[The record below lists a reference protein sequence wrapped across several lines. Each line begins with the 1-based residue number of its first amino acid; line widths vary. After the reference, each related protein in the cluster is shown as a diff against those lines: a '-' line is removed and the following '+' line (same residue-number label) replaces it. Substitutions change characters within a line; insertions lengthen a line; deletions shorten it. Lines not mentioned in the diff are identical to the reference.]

1 MGKKII
7 TSNTRSKSKP
17 LLKALSDFILKK
29 RSGKRHQSAHLI
41 TGKQGEKVAANYL
54 KKNGYKI
61 VDRNYHCKFGEIDI
75 IALEGDIL
83 TFIEIKTRGSR
94 EYIPPEFTV
103 TKHKQSKIK
112 RSASHYLGR
121 HNIENRDC
129 RFDIVAIT
137 MEKGKKDIVLYKNA
151 FS

>member
-7 TSNTRSKSKP
+7 TSSSSSKSKSI
-17 LLKALSDFILKK
+17 LKTLGDFITKK
-29 RSGKRHQSAHLI
+29 RISRGHQSAHLT
-41 TGKQGEKVAANYL
+41 TGKQGEKMAANYL

-61 VDRNYHCKFGEIDI
+61 VEKNYHCKFGEIDI
-75 IALEGDIL
+75 IALDGDIL
-83 TFIEIKTRGSR
+83 SFIEIKTRSTN
-94 EYIPPEFTV
+94 EYVPPEFTV

-112 RSASHYLGR
+112 RSAGHYLGR
-121 HNIENRDC
+121 HGIENRDC

-137 MEKGKKDIVLYKNA
+137 MGKGKKDVILYKDA

>member
-7 TSNTRSKSKP
+7 TSSSSSKSKSI
-17 LLKALSDFILKK
+17 LKTLGDFIIKK
-29 RSGKRHQSAHLI
+29 RMSRGHQNTHLI
-41 TGKQGEKVAANYL
+41 TGKQGEKMAANYL

-61 VDRNYHCKFGEIDI
+61 VEKNYHCKFGEIDV
-75 IALEGDIL
+75 IAMDGDVL
-83 TFIEIKTRGSR
+83 SFIEIKTRSSK
-94 EYIPPEFTV
+94 EYVPPEFTV

-112 RSASHYLGR
+112 RSACHYLGR
-121 HNIENRDC
+121 HGIENRDC

-137 MEKGKKDIVLYKNA
+137 MEKGKKDVILYKDA

>member
-7 TSNTRSKSKP
+7 TSNTSSKSKP
-17 LLKALSDFILKK
+17 LLKTLSDFILKK
-29 RSGKRHQSAHLI
+29 RIGRAHQSAHLT

-61 VDRNYHCKFGEIDI
+61 LDRNYHCKFGEIDI

-83 TFIEIKTRGSR
+83 TFIEIKTRSSR
-94 EYIPPEFTV
+94 EHIPPEFAV

-112 RSASHYLGR
+112 RSACHYLGK
-121 HNIENRDC
+121 HCIENRDC

>member
-7 TSNTRSKSKP
+7 TSNTKSKSKP

-29 RSGKRHQSAHLI
+29 SRSKRRQSAHLI
-41 TGKQGEKVAANYL
+41 TGKQGEKIAANYL

-61 VDRNYHCKFGEIDI
+61 VERNYHCKFGEIDI
-75 IALEGDIL
+75 IALNRDIL
-83 TFIEIKTRGSR
+83 SFIEIKTRSSR
-94 EYIPPEFTV
+94 EHIPPELTV
-103 TKHKQSKIK
+103 TKHKQDKIK
-112 RSASHYLGR
+112 RSAAHYLGK
-121 HNIENRDC
+121 HGIENRYC

-137 MEKGKKDIVLYKNA
+137 LEKGGKDIVLYKNA